1 MNPVVEKTN
10 SQALA
15 QKWSAV
21 MMNNYGVP
29 GVAISHGR
37 GSRVWDLDGNEYLDL
52 IAGIATST
60 LGHAHPDIQSAV
72 NSQLARITH
81 TSNLFMHEP
90 GVDLAAK
97 LVELVGQPAKVFFSQ
112 DGATANEAAIKLSRR
127 HGWLADPAGGKLEL
141 VAAERSF
148 HGRTMGALAVT
159 GSAAKQDPFLP
170 MLDPVS
176 FVPYGDVDALA
187 AAVTDRTAAVFLEP
201 VLGEGGVISPPDGY
215 LAAAREIATAHN
227 ALLVIDEVQSGIG
240 RTGEWF
246 VSLSQGVTPD
256 IITLAK
262 GLAGGLP
269 LGACIGI
276 GAAGELFVPGNHGST
291 FGGNPVSCAAALAV
305 VNAIERD
312 EILGSVKSVG
322 DHWIG
327 RFRQTSHPNL
337 AGVRGSGLWLAL
349 ELSGVQAS
357 DVQRAAQERGFL
369 VNAVAPDAIRLAPP
383 LTLSI
388 AEAQEFADALPD
400 ILDNAGER
408 S

>member
-1 MNPVVEKTN
+1 MNQTVTTTN
-10 SQALA
+10 TQALA
-15 QKWSAV
+15 QEWSAV

-29 GVAISHGR
+29 TIALSHGR
-37 GSRVWDLDGNEYLDL
+37 GSRVWDVDGKEYLDL

-60 LGHAHPDIQSAV
+60 LGHANPQIQAAV
-72 NSQLARITH
+72 NAQLAKITH

-90 GVDLAAK
+90 GIALASR

-127 HGWLADPAGGKLEL
+127 HGWLADPSGRKLEI
-141 VAAERSF
+141 VAAHGSF
-148 HGRTMGALAVT
+148 HGRTMGALSIT
-159 GSAAKQDPFLP
+159 GSAPKQDPFRPL
-170 MLDPVS
+170 LEPVN
-176 FVPYGDVDALA
+176 FVPFGDIDALE

-201 VLGEGGVISPPDGY
+201 ALGEGGVILAPEGY
-215 LAAAREIATAHN
+215 LAAARVIATAHN

-246 VSLSQGVTPD
+246 ASLSQGVNPD

-276 GAAGELFVPGNHGST
+276 GAAGDLFVPGNHGST

-305 VNAIERD
+305 INTIEQDELLASVTLVGGHWIERFNR
-312 EILGSVKSVG
+312 I
-322 DHWIG
+322 
-327 RFRQTSHPNL
+327 SHRNL
-337 AGVRGSGLWLAL
+337 LGVRGSGLWLAL
-349 ELSGVQAS
+349 ELSGIGANA
-357 DVQRAAQERGFL
+357 VQRAAAESGFL

-383 LTLSI
+383 LVLSI
-388 AEAQEFADALPD
+388 AEADEFADALPA
-400 ILDNAGER
+400 ILDAAGEQ
-408 S
+408 